1 MADYNNEINNL
12 VYELETL
19 ENNSYAYGKAQ
30 KPTFGAN
37 KEEAEKY
44 TAASKNALLYGII
57 AAVLFVIRLGLP
69 LGTGIYFFKTDGLT
83 LISLI
88 LFIAIFAVDFIL
100 RRGLVFKIKT
110 DVRVKICNVVAVL
123 LFAAELFVFFAAYYD
138 NKVFAEGLVCFAV
151 ITLLCGYLSGY
162 FIKKQLQNKNVK
174 SDIEARQSQTAATAS
189 TKTGKERI
197 DEIKS
202 ELYAKGV
209 VYCNENQLFA
219 FTNPG
224 GLIKSN
230 AYGFWCPV
238 CGNKLETDNNYIVRY
253 GGLQKT
259 AGTAILKNGIVL
271 NKNFATT
278 VAYEYQIKTF
288 PATKYHC
295 PHCEYDLFKSNVSV
309 YKDKEVTEQG
319 SDGGYYKSSRK
330 EEEDITLFKLDKGK
344 LYAPVVE
351 KRLNELKASKAS
363 GFEIYD
369 KFLVKHAEVKKE
381 TLPETETTAVKA
393 EPPVNYIET
402 QVTPQNAAVPSAAN
416 SNLIT
421 CIDCGK
427 RFSRRAKACPECGCP
442 IEECLKAEK

>member
-1 MADYNNEINNL
+1 MADYKGEINSL

-19 ENNSYAYGKAQ
+19 EKNSYAYGKAQ

-138 NKVFAEGLVCFAV
+138 NKIFAEGLVCFAV

-238 CGNKLETDNNYIVRY
+238 CGCKLETDDNYIVRY
-253 GGLQKT
+253 GGDQKT
-259 AGTAILKNGIVL
+259 EGLAVLKNGIVL

-278 VAYEYQIKTF
+278 VEYEYQIKTF

-309 YKDKEVTEQG
+309 YEGVLERG
-319 SDGGYYKSSRK
+319 SDGRYYTSSSSK
-330 EEEDITLFKLDKGK
+330 EEKGITLIKLDKGK

-351 KRLNELKASKAS
+351 KRLNEMKASKA
-363 GFEIYD
+363 GGLEVYD
-369 KFLVKHAEVKKE
+369 KFLVKPAEVKKKI
-381 TLPETETTAVKA
+381 LPETPAVKA
-393 EPPVNYIET
+393 EPHVNDI
-402 QVTPQNAAVPSAAN
+402 AAAATSQGADGSSAVN

>member
-1 MADYNNEINNL
+1 MADYNGEINNL

-100 RRGLVFKIKT
+100 RRGLIFKIKT

-138 NKVFAEGLVCFAV
+138 NKIFAEGLVCFAV

-238 CGNKLETDNNYIVRY
+238 CGSKLETDDNYIVRY
-253 GGLQKT
+253 GGDQKT
-259 AGTAILKNGIVL
+259 EGLAVLKNGIVL

-278 VAYEYQIKTF
+278 VEYEYQIKTF

-309 YKDKEVTEQG
+309 YEGVLERG
-319 SDGGYYKSSRK
+319 SDGRYYTSSSSK
-330 EEEDITLFKLDKGK
+330 EEKGITLIKLDKGK

-351 KRLNELKASKAS
+351 KRLNEMKASKA
-363 GFEIYD
+363 GGLEVYD
-369 KFLVKHAEVKKE
+369 KFLVKPAEVKKKI
-381 TLPETETTAVKA
+381 LPETPAVKA